1 MIVLLTALVAAG
13 VVTELLFW
21 VVGWKWWRNYSRLL
35 ESALFGFS
43 ALTTDVERQRRVLL
57 AAQCIL
63 KLSMAVLLL
72 CCTVGILVFVPTL
85 VGLVGDDAYL
95 YFCALACFSF
105 GYAVIRLRA
114 RFREI
119 RELKSSAEVDYS
131 TLVRWLHWIAM
142 EFRLVRRISLD
153 LECFFFL
160 RKARSLVRDI
170 EQCDR
175 PVYVCGLARSG
186 TTILLQLLER
196 TGTFCSPTYRDM
208 PFVLAPNLWNAATRS
223 HRQRGDDKPRAHGD
237 GMTVNFDS
245 PESFE
250 EVFWST
256 FTARRAVPG
265 LAYSRVGADTLKR
278 FDDYRALVVHAASA
292 ESRHEPRGAGTLR
305 YLSKNNNNLLR
316 LDGLI
321 SNAQSRIL
329 IVYRDPAA
337 TAWSLHRQHRQFGT
351 LQTQSPFV
359 LHYMQWLGHHEF
371 GLGHLPFEFARRTM
385 DPSLTPDTLDYWLA
399 YWVGVYRYLLD
410 KTGPQV
416 RFVCHDDFCR
426 NEAEQT
432 AELLTWLGGSRIATD
447 EIERL
452 YKDNLGQH
460 DRSRFNP
467 GLLVEADDVYAALH
481 AAKAIQNVEDI

>member
-13 VVTELLFW
+13 VATELLIW
-21 VVGWKWWRNYSRLL
+21 VVGWKLWWNYPRLL

-43 ALTTDVERQRRVLL
+43 ALTTDLERQRHVLL

-63 KLSMAVLLL
+63 KLSMTVLLL
-72 CCTVGILVFVPTL
+72 CCTIGILVFVPTL

-119 RELKSSAEVDYS
+119 RELKSSAETDYP
-131 TLVRWLHWIAM
+131 TLVRWLHWIAL

-170 EQCDR
+170 EQCDC

-223 HRQRGDDKPRAHGD
+223 HRQRGDNKQRAHGD
-237 GMTVNFDS
+237 GMTINFDS

-292 ESRHEPRGAGTLR
+292 ESRHEPRGAGRLR

-337 TAWSLHRQHRQFGT
+337 TAWSLHRQHRHFCT

-371 GLGHLPFEFARRTM
+371 GLGHRPFEFARRTM
-385 DPSLTPDTLDYWLA
+385 DSSLTPDTPDYWLA

-432 AELLTWLGGSRIATD
+432 SELLTWLGVNRIANN

-452 YKDNLGQH
+452 YNVNITQIDALKFHPSLLSEAREVSQKLNILAKYPNL
-460 DRSRFNP
+460 P
-467 GLLVEADDVYAALH
+467 
-481 AAKAIQNVEDI
+481 